1 MKPGV
6 REYLKK
12 AILGVMRK
20 WPEIEIIEVN
30 TDLDHMHVMLSLAP
44 KMSVSQAVNIIKSN
58 TGRIMRRK
66 FGWLDKVYWDSDG
79 IWSIGYFVST
89 VGINEEVIR
98 KYIEW
103 QGKEDSGQTKFD
115 F

>member
-1 MKPGV
+1 M

-12 AILGVMRK
+12 TILGVMRK
-20 WPEIEIIEVN
+20 WSEIEILEVN
-30 TDLDHMHVMLSLAP
+30 ADLDHMHVMLSLAP
-44 KMSVSQAVNIIKSN
+44 KMSVSEAVNIIKSN
-58 TGRIMRRK
+58 TGRTMRRK
-66 FGWLDKVYWDSDG
+66 FGCLDKVYCGSEG
-79 IWSIGYFVST
+79 VWSIGYFVST

-103 QGKEDSGQTKFD
+103 QGKEDSGQTKFE